1 MQRTGLVAPWYVA
14 SSWTRDQ
21 TSVSCISRQILNHWT
36 TMNSFSCN
44 VCLNIDENQ
53 PPVVSIYSTCGD
65 RLSVYTNENIATSF
79 GFPSF
84 EMMKYPCPF
93 CVSSSFQSKPFCLLL
108 LVFILQSVQ
117 ISFTLALLSPFPSL
131 ATRQLPHISL
141 KKRVLCGKDY
151 NLPPPGGLENDG

>member
-1 MQRTGLVAPWYVA
+1 MVVPGLTSYDVRAQWLQRTGLVAPWYVA

-93 CVSSSFQSKPFCLLL
+93 CVSSSFQSKPF
-108 LVFILQSVQ
+108 
-117 ISFTLALLSPFPSL
+117 
-131 ATRQLPHISL
+131 
-141 KKRVLCGKDY
+141 
-151 NLPPPGGLENDG
+151 LPPFAGIHIT